1 MEDAVFRIDRNDG
14 KEWTPAKR
22 WDFSEKKLMRGG
34 EFLVSK
40 KSDLVLGNPDYHS
53 IPEKIT
59 KEEYD
64 TFGVTWVFD
73 SHSSDRIP
81 VEPRG

>member
-1 MEDAVFRIDRNDG
+1 MTTMEYYSHEMEDAVFRIDRNDG

-40 KSDLVLGNPDYHS
+40 KSDLVLGNPDYHKHTGKNHQRR
-53 IPEKIT
+53 IRHLWG
-59 KEEYD
+59 YL
-64 TFGVTWVFD
+64 GV
-73 SHSSDRIP
+73 
-81 VEPRG
+81 